1 MRHIFYITVF
11 IIFFSCESKT
21 KFKEPEDLI
30 SREQMIDLLIDL
42 HIGVAAKN
50 VKNKNLERDINY
62 MVFVFE
68 KYKIDSIRFQKSNI
82 YYMSNI
88 EEYEEMFEEVEA
100 KLKILHDQYDLNKD
114 TLNDIGKR
122 IEEYERMSEK
132 IRKGELVK

>member
-21 KFKEPEDLI
+21 KFKEPKDLI